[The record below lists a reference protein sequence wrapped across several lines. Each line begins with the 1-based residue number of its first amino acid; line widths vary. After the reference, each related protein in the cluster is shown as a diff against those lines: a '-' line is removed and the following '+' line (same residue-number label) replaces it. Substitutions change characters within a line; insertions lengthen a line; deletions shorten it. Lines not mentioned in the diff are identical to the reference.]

1 MAGGNVCYDK
11 KLSSTSVE
19 ALMKWNM
26 TVAPSEN
33 LLGTMWKLDSN
44 GNGCYQNE
52 TNMEYLKIYKYNFL
66 TILADRILITNLGNK
81 DKMKDEASSDTTT
94 DESYIHLKYAIAT
107 GKEKGASLG
116 DTTVTLDTKFMH
128 NKDNKVRIVL
138 DKQWINDSHIG
149 MNSDGNDIDI
159 DITLLVDP
167 LVTDDDRYAN
177 TTVYSSNGPRKNG
190 EIIKGMQLRTEINFT
205 FQNYKPEK
213 KVCYWRRMTV
223 KNSCAVDPYLYSDIG
238 KKIKCMKYEAVVWG
252 WHAARRH

>member
-94 DESYIHLKYAIAT
+94 DESYIHLKY
-107 GKEKGASLG
+107 
-116 DTTVTLDTKFMH
+116 
-128 NKDNKVRIVL
+128 
-138 DKQWINDSHIG
+138 
-149 MNSDGNDIDI
+149 
-159 DITLLVDP
+159 P
-167 LVTDDDRYAN
+167 L
-177 TTVYSSNGPRKNG
+177 
-190 EIIKGMQLRTEINFT
+190 
-205 FQNYKPEK
+205 
-213 KVCYWRRMTV
+213 
-223 KNSCAVDPYLYSDIG
+223 
-238 KKIKCMKYEAVVWG
+238 
-252 WHAARRH
+252 